1 MANQENKLV
10 RTDAYYSVMT
20 GIKVA
25 VAGKERAE
33 RTETKAADIAYA
45 EGLRWYHC
53 KSPKQGEAVANIAG
67 TEITLA
73 QLFSDIKE
81 TVVMAMP
88 APSRK
93 LILAPKAEIKDW
105 NDDARAARKAAQQ
118 KIGPYVKSIARQ
130 LYIREHGNADDFGK
144 DWSGKERDNTTP
156 KTPKEKIIARLD
168 DVIKY
173 AQNDEAPDYDAT
185 KLVKLIEQA
194 KSLI

>member
-1 MANQENKLV
+1 MANQENKVV

-20 GIKVA
+20 GIKGA

-33 RTETKAADIAYA
+33 RTETKAADLAYA
-45 EGLRWYHC
+45 EGLRWYHA
-53 KSPKQGEAVANIAG
+53 KAPKQGEAVVNIAG
-67 TEITLA
+67 TEISLA

-88 APSRK
+88 APQRK

-105 NDDARAARKAAQQ
+105 TDDAKAARKAAQQ

-130 LYIREHGNADDFGK
+130 LYLREHGNADNFGK
-144 DWSGKERDNTTP
+144 DWSGKGADNTTP
-156 KTPKEKIIARLD
+156 KTPKEKIIARLN

-173 AQNDEAPDYDAT
+173 AQNDETPDYDVT
-185 KLVKLIEQA
+185 KLVKDIEA
-194 KSLI
+194 IKKSL